1 MTQLSDLF
9 HGIANNWDSILA
21 AIGGVVVAVEVLVR
35 TLQAITGVLAKFALM
50 TATKVDD
57 DAVSKLSTVLTNIA
71 SGLRTV
77 EQFIPRAKLGK
88 TVQQSKGDFV
98 VESTIAAAEI
108 RNSSHPASPGGSV

>member
-1 MTQLSDLF
+1 MSELGALF
-9 HGIANNWDSILA
+9 HQLTDNWNSILV
-21 AIGGVVVAVEVLVR
+21 AIGAVVVAVEVFVR
-35 TLQAITGVLAKFALM
+35 TLQAMTGVLAKLALV
-50 TATKVDD
+50 TATKADD
-57 DAVSKLSTVLTNIA
+57 NAVSKVSSVLASVA

-108 RNSSHPASPGGSV
+108 RNSSRPAAPGGSV